1 MPLGW
6 SPSLAIGVEEIDA
19 QHEELFR
26 RAERLVRA
34 LRTGDRTGVDALF
47 TYLAGYAEKHFLVEE
62 RLMRGATGYAGV
74 EEHLA
79 AHASFRVALDERARA
94 YARDGGGAAAG
105 LALHNWLSDWLRE
118 HVAGLD
124 RELGRAVARR

>member
-6 SPSLAIGVEEIDA
+6 SASLAIGVEEIDA

-34 LRTGDRTGVDALF
+34 LRTGDRAGVDALF
-47 TYLAGYAEKHFLVEE
+47 TYLAGYADKHFLVEE
-62 RLMRGATGYAGV
+62 RLMEAAGFPGLDA
-74 EEHLA
+74 HRS
-79 AHASFRVALDERARA
+79 AHARFRADLDAHLRA
-94 YARDGGGAAAG
+94 YGADGGTAGAG

-118 HVAGLD
+118 HLAGLD
-124 RELGRAVARR
+124 QELGQYLSGR

>member
-34 LRTGDRTGVDALF
+34 LRTGDRAGVDALF

-62 RLMRGATGYAGV
+62 RLMEAAGYPGLDA
-74 EEHLA
+74 HRS
-79 AHASFRVALDERARA
+79 AHARFRADLDAHLGA
-94 YARDGGGAAAG
+94 YAADGGNAGAG

-118 HVAGLD
+118 HLAGLD
-124 RELGRAVARR
+124 QELGRYLSRG

>member
-6 SPSLAIGVEEIDA
+6 SASLAIGVEEIDA

-34 LRTGDRTGVDALF
+34 LRTGDRAGVDALF

-62 RLMRGATGYAGV
+62 RLMEAAGFPGLDA
-74 EEHLA
+74 HRS
-79 AHASFRVALDERARA
+79 AHARFRADLDAHLRA
-94 YARDGGGAAAG
+94 YAADGGTAGAG

-118 HVAGLD
+118 HLAGLD
-124 RELGRAVARR
+124 QELGQYLSGR

>member
-6 SPSLAIGVEEIDA
+6 SPTLAIGISEIDH
-19 QHEELFR
+19 QHEELFQ

-34 LRTGDRTGVDALF
+34 LRTGDRAGVDALF
-47 TYLAGYAEKHFLVEE
+47 TYLAGYVEKHFLAEE
-62 RLMRGATGYAGV
+62 RLMRGATGYASV

-79 AHASFRVALDERARA
+79 AHARFRAELSERASAYALD
-94 YARDGGGAAAG
+94 GGSAAAG

-124 RELGRAVARR
+124 RELGRALARR